1 MNPTIEKAAP
11 IKKTA
16 FWYLYLVSAIV
27 LAFTGFG
34 QMPLYK
40 RYYISDI
47 PGLGWSA
54 DFYTTHLLHY
64 IFSALLLGIA
74 AYVVV
79 DYLLL
84 KKRHTT
90 LTLSGIIRSAILA
103 GLVVTGLLLVIYNF
117 SGVFFSTW
125 VAFALLVSHMML
137 AMALSSCIPRRAC
150 QTACQSE
157 AEEPSET
164 PA

>member
-1 MNPTIEKAAP
+1 MNPNTAITEP
-11 IKKTA
+11 RKKTA
-16 FWYLYLVSAIV
+16 FWYLYLISAVV
-27 LAFTGFG
+27 LSFTGFG
-34 QMPLYK
+34 QMPIYK

-54 DFYTTHLLHY
+54 NFYNTHLLHY
-64 IFSALLLGIA
+64 IFSALFLGVA

-84 KKRHTT
+84 KKRFAAI
-90 LTLSGIIRSAILA
+90 TLSGYIRSAILA

-125 VAFALLVSHMML
+125 VAFALLVSHMVL
-137 AMALSSCIPRRAC
+137 AVALIVTGLVVIIRKKPWTAPR
-150 QTACQSE
+150 
-157 AEEPSET
+157 
-164 PA
+164 